1 MLNVRSQMA
10 NFTFDFSDIKK
21 YEQKNSKIAVMAGNP
36 TRSFLKYIDDKKQLR
51 ITKFL
56 GIA

>member
-1 MLNVRSQMA
+1 MV